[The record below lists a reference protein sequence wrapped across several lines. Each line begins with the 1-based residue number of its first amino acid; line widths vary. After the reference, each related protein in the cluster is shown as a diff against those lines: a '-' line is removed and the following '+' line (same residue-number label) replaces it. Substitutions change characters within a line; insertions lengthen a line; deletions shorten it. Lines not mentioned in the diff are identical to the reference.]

1 MKKTLLVAVG
11 VMALAGCQSDAQM
24 LDASQQ
30 MALDTA
36 VTRARFDMNCP
47 TATGTVLSRQ
57 VIEPVV
63 QLRFGGIT
71 RYEYTI
77 GIEGC
82 GQRTSSVVI
91 CPQGGGGCFAA
102 QGRQQ

>member
-11 VMALAGCQSDAQM
+11 VVALAGCQSDAQM
-24 LDASQQ
+24 LDATQQ

-63 QLRFGGIT
+63 QIRFGGT
-71 RYEYTI
+71 PRNEYTI
-77 GIEGC
+77 GVEGC
-82 GQRTSSVVI
+82 GQRTSMIVI
-91 CPQGGGGCFAA
+91 CPQDTSGCFAG
-102 QGRQQ
+102 QGRQ

>member
-11 VMALAGCQSDAQM
+11 VVALAGCQSNEQM
-24 LDASQQ
+24 LDATQQ

-36 VTRARFDMNCP
+36 VTRGRFDMNCP

-57 VIEPVV
+57 VIQPVV
-63 QLRFGGIT
+63 EIRFGGT
-71 RYEYTI
+71 VRNEYTI

-82 GQRTSSVVI
+82 GQRTSMVVI

-102 QGRQQ
+102 QGRQ

>member
-1 MKKTLLVAVG
+1 MKRTLLVAVAVLG
-11 VMALAGCQSDAQM
+11 LAGCQSDQQM
-24 LDASQQ
+24 LDSSQS
-30 MALDTA
+30 MALESA
-36 VTRARFDMNCP
+36 VNRARFDMNCP
-47 TATGTVLSRQ
+47 TATGSVLSRQ

-63 QLRFGGIT
+63 QTRFGGTT

-82 GQRTSSVVI
+82 DKRTSAVVI

-102 QGRQQ
+102 QERK